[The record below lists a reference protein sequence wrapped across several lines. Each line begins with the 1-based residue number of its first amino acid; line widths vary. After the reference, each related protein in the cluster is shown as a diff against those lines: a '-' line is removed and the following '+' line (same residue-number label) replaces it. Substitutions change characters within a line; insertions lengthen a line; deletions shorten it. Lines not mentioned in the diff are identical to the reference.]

1 MKFELVM
8 PMPGFE
14 EIKELELEKLDE
26 HFATLKASN
35 GITWSLV
42 NPYALRDYNLRL
54 SLHAQILLDIKKDS
68 ALEVYC
74 MMIMQNPLED
84 SKVNFLSPFIFNL
97 SARRAMQ
104 FHCDINEYP
113 SYLKLEA
120 LKHFA
125 K

>member
-1 MKFELVM
+1 MKFELAT
-8 PMPGFE
+8 PISGFE
-14 EIKELELEKLDE
+14 EIREVELEKLDE
-26 HFATLKASN
+26 YFATLKSSS
-35 GITWSLV
+35 GIAWSLV
-42 NPYALRDYNLRL
+42 NPYALRDYNIKL

-74 MMIMQNPLED
+74 MMILQNPLED
-84 SKVNFLSPFIFNL
+84 SKVNFLSPFVFNL
-97 SARRAMQ
+97 SNKKAMQ
-104 FHCDINEYP
+104 FHCDIDEYP